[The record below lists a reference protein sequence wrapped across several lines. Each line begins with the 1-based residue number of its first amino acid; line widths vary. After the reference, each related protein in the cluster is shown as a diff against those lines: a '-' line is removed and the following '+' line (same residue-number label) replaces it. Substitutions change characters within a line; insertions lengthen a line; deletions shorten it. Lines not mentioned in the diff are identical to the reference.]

1 MEIMG
6 HIDGGGGGVGVGAM
20 SSIGAVPPGARGPLP
35 TGGLRYLGHRDTKM
49 SRRCGHK
56 LWPHKNESWW
66 NNKLGFF
73 FFFFSKPESHS
84 FIFLLLTS
92 LQVKE
97 GFIPWSK
104 KKKRKS
110 RKKKKN

>member
-1 MEIMG
+1 MGINFG
-6 HIDGGGGGVGVGAM
+6 HIKMKVGGITNWV
-20 SSIGAVPPGARGPLP
+20 
-35 TGGLRYLGHRDTKM
+35 
-49 SRRCGHK
+49 
-56 LWPHKNESWW
+56 
-66 NNKLGFF
+66 F

-110 RKKKKN
+110 RKKKKIRVYCRIYDNIDPDSVKPTGGR